1 MVVLTIILVIVQLWT
16 LCYFGERLPSA
27 SEEIMNA
34 SFENNWM
41 DQPPSFKRS
50 LLIIRQMAQKE
61 LKITAGE
68 ITLNRENFYKVR
80 TLILVF
86 NFD

>member
-1 MVVLTIILVIVQLWT
+1 MVIVQLWT
-16 LCYFGERLPSA
+16 LCYFGERLTTA
-27 SEEIMNA
+27 SVEIMNA

-61 LKITAGE
+61 LKITAGG
-68 ITLNRENFYKVR
+68 ITLNRENFYKVITIDSCVYFR
-80 TLILVF
+80 LKG
-86 NFD
+86 NFF